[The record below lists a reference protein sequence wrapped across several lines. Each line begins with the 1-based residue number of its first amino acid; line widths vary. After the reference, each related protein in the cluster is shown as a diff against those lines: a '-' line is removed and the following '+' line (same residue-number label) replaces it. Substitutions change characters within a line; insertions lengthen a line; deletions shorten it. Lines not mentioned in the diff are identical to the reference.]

1 MPHISVPAA
10 ELNTRLDRLRCAMTE
25 KDPAWSMLL
34 LDNTLD
40 MYYFT
45 GTMQDGALVVTPDQA
60 TLFVRRSFDVAKD
73 ESAFADIRPMGSFRG
88 IKEVYP
94 DIPETVYVAAKTM
107 TLQKLSMLNKH
118 LPFAPK
124 PMDGVLSALR
134 TGRFDLGLTGMT
146 APDDDLV
153 FTPFY
158 QDAMVLIAP
167 NTPEF
172 SAADPQNTA
181 LLPALL
187 RSHPLL
193 LREEG
198 SGSQRSAD
206 EFLRAAGLEPD
217 ALRIAARLNDQE
229 SIKNLVAAGLGL
241 AIVSAVSVAR
251 ERGRGDLLVF
261 PLSGAARTFY
271 VVTRKNDY
279 FRPAARQFFDFA
291 AQFYH
296 T

>member
-10 ELNTRLDRLRCAMTE
+10 ELNARLDRLRCAMTE

-134 TGRFDLGLTGMT
+134 SVKSAYELDCMLACAARCAPPSWTAAAWVSRATISRQPRTCSVLPASVKTACVPPHWT
-146 APDDDLV
+146 AP
-153 FTPFY
+153 
-158 QDAMVLIAP
+158 
-167 NTPEF
+167 
-172 SAADPQNTA
+172 
-181 LLPALL
+181 PA
-187 RSHPLL
+187 
-193 LREEG
+193 
-198 SGSQRSAD
+198 
-206 EFLRAAGLEPD
+206 
-217 ALRIAARLNDQE
+217 
-229 SIKNLVAAGLGL
+229 
-241 AIVSAVSVAR
+241 VSA
-251 ERGRGDLLVF
+251 
-261 PLSGAARTFY
+261 P
-271 VVTRKNDY
+271 
-279 FRPAARQFFDFA
+279 RPQ
-291 AQFYH
+291 
-296 T
+296 